1 MASFSLALTPR
12 PLREKPEAS
21 MLRPLPSET
30 ERDRDNPMGT
40 GFLERILRPL
50 SLTDMLEKD
59 GWRNEKLRTDRVDAI
74 VVTAG
79 RVR

>member
-1 MASFSLALTPR
+1 MS
-12 PLREKPEAS
+12 
-21 MLRPLPSET
+21 PLPSET

-79 RVR
+79 RVGRGLYGAVKRSETF